1 MVWRVFHHIIH
12 MAREVSGRD
21 DMRFALCGK
30 IIPVY
35 PIISQKYPNIK
46 KAKIKVK

>member
-1 MVWRVFHHIIH
+1 

-21 DMRFALCGK
+21 DMRFTLCGK

-35 PIISQKYPNIK
+35 PIISHIYPIIK
-46 KAKIKVK
+46 KVQKKVK

>member
-35 PIISQKYPNIK
+35 PIISHFYPNIK